1 MRIATLLIAIRK
13 GFLEFIAREVGYK
26 QFKRWNKK
34 TQRSLIQKTVDP
46 YLMASEKGEAGTQI

>member
-26 QFKRWNKK
+26 QFKR
-34 TQRSLIQKTVDP
+34 
-46 YLMASEKGEAGTQI
+46 